1 MISNATTLL
10 KTVRTVED
18 EHQRGTLALESTIE
32 AIGQELRAYESNDP
46 PARKSSPED
55 LIRVTKPVT
64 LATAK
69 AVAAGTS
76 GKQDDVIVAANMGRK
91 AIFDVLTTC
100 KQVAWTT
107 DNIDLRNR
115 ILISGK
121 SCSIYYRQ
129 LLQMVHQFVQRP
141 TGAAPDEKQM
151 MVNMS
156 RTIAQAV
163 TEIVSC
169 AELLKGGS
177 EWVDPED
184 PTVIAE
190 TELLGAASSIDA
202 AAKRLAS
209 LQPRRTSVKV
219 CHLAIVIIII
229 RLLYHA
235 LMSCPPCTK
244 YPPPWFRALLPCLSE
259 RYV

>member
-1 MISNATTLL
+1 MIVNATSLL

-32 AIGQELRAYESNDP
+32 AIGQEIRAFESTDP
-46 PARKSSPED
+46 PAKKSSPED
-55 LIRVTKPVT
+55 LVRVTKPVT

-91 AIFDVLTTC
+91 AIFDVLVTA
-100 KQVAWTT
+100 KQNAWSS
-107 DNIDLRNR
+107 DNTELRTR
-115 ILISGK
+115 ILVAGK
-121 SCSIYYRQ
+121 NCAIYYRQ
-129 LLQMVHQFVQRP
+129 LLQMVHSMVQRP
-141 TGAAPDEKQM
+141 GVACGEDKQQL
-151 MVNMS
+151 VAMS
-156 RTIAQAV
+156 RTIATSV

-169 AELLKGGS
+169 AELLKGS
-177 EWVDPED
+177 DWVDPED

-202 AAKRLAS
+202 AARKLAS
-209 LQPRRTSVKV
+209 LQPRRTSVRVSSKNFDTM
-219 CHLAIVIIII
+219 LIQWPD
-229 RLLYHA
+229 
-235 LMSCPPCTK
+235 S
-244 YPPPWFRALLPCLSE
+244 FLPLSFSM

>member
-1 MISNATTLL
+1 MKSDDDRIFLTTLYLKKQVMIVNATSLL

-32 AIGQELRAYESNDP
+32 AVGQELRSYESNDP
-46 PARKSSPED
+46 PGRKSSPED
-55 LIRVTKPVT
+55 LVRVTKPVT

-91 AIFDVLTTC
+91 AIFDVLTTS
-100 KQVAWTT
+100 KQTAWTT
-107 DNIDLRNR
+107 DNYDLRIR
-115 ILISGK
+115 ILAAGK
-121 SCSIYYRQ
+121 NTAIYYRQ
-129 LLQMVHQFVQRP
+129 LLQMVHQLIQRP
-141 TGAAPDEKQM
+141 SGAGPEEKTLLI
-151 MVNMS
+151 NMS
-156 RTIAQAV
+156 RTIATSV

-169 AELLKGGS
+169 AELLKGGDN
-177 EWVDPED
+177 WVDPED

-202 AAKRLAS
+202 AAKKLAS

-219 CHLAIVIIII
+219 IVIV
-229 RLLYHA
+229 
-235 LMSCPPCTK
+235 S
-244 YPPPWFRALLPCLSE
+244 
-259 RYV
+259 